1 MKEDYLHQIWLTKR
15 FPSDQLFTI
24 DGRPLIIHKTG
35 WHNHESG
42 PDFFNGSIELD
53 GIKWNGNIEIH
64 IKSSDWYAHQHQ
76 NDDAYNNVIL
86 HVVYTHDKPVLIQGE
101 EIPTLELKPIL
112 DSRHWSSY
120 ESLIKQT
127 TWIPCQTQISSIDEF
142 FVSMQIEQALVMRL
156 ARKSELLEKRFQL
169 LGRNLQQLQYEI
181 LAQAFGAKVNA
192 MPFVEL
198 TQRMP
203 IKTIWREKETS
214 SKILLM
220 GAAGLLD
227 QINDDDLKSLQT
239 EWKFYLLKYRFESME
254 KSSWKKKG
262 LRPSG
267 FPEKR
272 IEQFSQLI
280 NQTQQDFSFFEKSI
294 DELKHFFRLKDQL
307 GNEIL
312 TRSFQNLL
320 LMNAVVPLLFWY
332 GDYKSDESYKD
343 KAIDLL
349 SELPAEDNHIIQ
361 SWKKLKVKVK
371 SAFDSQGLLELK
383 NEICNYKKCLN
394 CKIGAKILENGE

>member
-15 FPSDQLFTI
+15 FPSNQLFTV

-53 GIKWNGNIEIH
+53 GITWSGNIEIH
-64 IKSSDWYAHQHQ
+64 IKSSDWYAHKHQH
-76 NDDAYNNVIL
+76 DEAYNNVIL
-86 HVVYTHDKPVLIQGE
+86 HVVYSHDQAVLIEGE

-127 TWIPCQTQISSIDEF
+127 TWIPCESQINSIDPF
-142 FVSMQIEQALVMRL
+142 FISMQIEQALVMRL

-169 LGRNLQQLQYEI
+169 LGRNLQQLQYET
-181 LAQAFGAKVNA
+181 LAQAFGAKINA

-203 IKTIWREKETS
+203 IKTIWREGKSTS
-214 SKILLM
+214 QTLLM
-220 GAAGLLD
+220 GAAGLLENIKD
-227 QINDDDLKSLQT
+227 HDIKAMQD
-239 EWKFYLLKYRFESME
+239 EWKFYLLKYRFDSME

-267 FPEKR
+267 FPEIR
-272 IEQFSQLI
+272 IKQFAQVVI
-280 NQTQQDFSFFEKSI
+280 QTNSDFSFFDKSSA
-294 DELKHFFRLKDQL
+294 ELKLFFQLKDDS

-312 TRSFQNLL
+312 TKSFQNLM
-320 LMNAVVPLLFWY
+320 LMNAIVPLLFWY

-349 SELPAEDNHIIQ
+349 SDLPAENNTTIQ
-361 SWKKLKVKVK
+361 SWKKLNLKVK

-383 NEICNYKKCLN
+383 NEICHYKKCLN
-394 CKIGAKILENGE
+394 CKIGVKILENGK